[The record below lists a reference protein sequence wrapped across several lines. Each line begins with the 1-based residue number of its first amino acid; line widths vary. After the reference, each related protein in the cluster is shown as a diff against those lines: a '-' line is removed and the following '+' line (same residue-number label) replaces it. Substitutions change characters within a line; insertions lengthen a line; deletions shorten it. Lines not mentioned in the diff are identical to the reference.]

1 MPKNVAVWD
10 AAGDNEAL
18 SAAARVHGHPRS
30 TASTKRG
37 FYVRHTTPSWK
48 EIQVFF
54 FSGSRL
60 SPFKN
65 SL

>member
-18 SAAARVHGHPRS
+18 SAATRVHGHPRS

-37 FYVRHTTPSWK
+37 FYVRHTTPSRK
-48 EIQVFF
+48 EIQVVFF
-54 FSGSRL
+54 FWFQAL
-60 SPFKN
+60 PI
-65 SL
+65 